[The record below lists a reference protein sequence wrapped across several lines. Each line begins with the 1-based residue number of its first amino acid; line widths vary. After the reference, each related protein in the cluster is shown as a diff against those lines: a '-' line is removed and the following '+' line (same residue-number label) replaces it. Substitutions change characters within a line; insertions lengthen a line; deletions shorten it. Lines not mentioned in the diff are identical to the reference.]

1 MTSFPVWQ
9 ILVRLRATA
18 LPSRGV
24 QHHGKRRRSPVK
36 KKSTTRR
43 QFLVGSAAAA
53 ATTACATGPN
63 AHPIVKASARA
74 PLGDDEPIR
83 MGVIGTGGMG
93 GGHIG
98 STINQNKTGQ
108 EKVEVVAL
116 AEVCK
121 PRLED
126 RLRQARNDQD
136 GVTVDGY
143 RDYRE
148 LLARDDIHCV
158 LIASPEHWH
167 AQQSVDAIE
176 AGKDVYVEKPMTLKL
191 EDALWMREVMQA
203 NPDMRLQVG
212 TQYMMYGK
220 YQEAKK
226 IIAEGGIG
234 HPTFSQTG
242 YCRNSRDGEW
252 LYGIDDRV
260 KPGEMLDWEAWCG
273 PGGEAEWD
281 TEVFHRWRRYSR
293 WSTGIIGDLL
303 VHMMTPMMFCLDRG
317 WPTRVTCAGG
327 HYVDKAMDN
336 HDQVNLTV
344 EFEKEHTMIVAG
356 STCNENGLEVMVRGH
371 EADLFLG
378 SNNCVLRP
386 QRVYVDDIE
395 ERTIKCANVSPQE
408 ALRLDW
414 LRCVRT
420 REQNQSQVDLAAQV
434 MVVVDLASRSAW
446 DGRAWT
452 FDPETMTA
460 SPA

>member
-1 MTSFPVWQ
+1 MN
-9 ILVRLRATA
+9 
-18 LPSRGV
+18 
-24 QHHGKRRRSPVK
+24 

-63 AHPIVKASARA
+63 AHPIVKAGARA

-83 MGVIGTGGMG
+83 MGIIGTGGMG
-93 GGHIG
+93 GGHMG

-121 PRLED
+121 PRLDD

-260 KPGEMLDWEAWCG
+260 KPGEMLDWEGWCG

-434 MVVVDLASRSAW
+434 MVVVDLATRSAW